1 MKSIEI
7 SLYMEQSKHASKSIA
22 MQKVLDT
29 IILFLCDILEN

>member
-7 SLYMEQSKHASKSIA
+7 SLHMEKQSKHASKSIA

-29 IILFLCDILEN
+29 IILFSL